1 MNICIFTLIY
11 LHILTYTYIIH
22 MYIYKKKLYN
32 LYYKLYF
39 LYRKYTKLVQE
50 ARSSHDDEAVKKSIN
65 DYEEALSRYIP
76 VLMAQVKGVP

>member
-1 MNICIFTLIY
+1 MYVYTN
-11 LHILTYTYIIH
+11 ILTYTYIYLYNTYV
-22 MYIYKKKLYN
+22 YIKNLYN
-32 LYYKLYF
+32 LYHKLYL